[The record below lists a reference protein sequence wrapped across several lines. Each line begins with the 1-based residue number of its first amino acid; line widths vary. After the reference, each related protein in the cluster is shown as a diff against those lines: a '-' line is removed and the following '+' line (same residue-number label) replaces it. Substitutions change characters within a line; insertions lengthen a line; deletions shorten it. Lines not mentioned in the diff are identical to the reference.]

1 MTNNDILMTV
11 DQAAEFLAVIPQTV
25 RDYINAG
32 KLKAHKLGNGTGKR
46 SRRREWRIWKS
57 DLVDFVNRSDNTKE
71 EAGSEE

>member
-46 SRRREWRIWKS
+46 SRRREWRIWKH
-57 DLVDFVNRSDNTKE
+57 DLIEFINR
-71 EAGSEE
+71 GSNQNDYD